1 MYWETTVA
9 SLARVRAERLEDTA
23 DASLRVGEPGEPG
36 SLRWWPLKFMHSRVK
51 RESSERKVVNVV

>member
-1 MYWETTVA
+1 VA

-51 RESSERKVVNVV
+51 RESSERKVVSVV